1 MIIRSVLLAA
11 IMTSAAGAASAQYFP
26 QPAYVPPLRM
36 PRDVI
41 RLRFANRIEAL
52 RQEALAQRHADGG
65 VLTPSHKDG
74 AAVEARPDPCF
85 LPARG
90 QSQRP
95 DERQR
100 GRLPAILKLN
110 RQDVVRPG
118 RSTLDDCRRDLG
130 LSRNMLWTAP
140 LPRLDHG

>member
-65 VLTPSHKDG
+65 VLTPSHRAALQSKLDQIHASYRRAVNHNDPMSVNADG
-74 AAVEARPDPCF
+74 SP
-85 LPARG
+85 
-90 QSQRP
+90 
-95 DERQR
+95 
-100 GRLPAILKLN
+100 
-110 RQDVVRPG
+110 
-118 RSTLDDCRRDLG
+118 RS
-130 LSRNMLWTAP
+130 
-140 LPRLDHG
+140 